1 MSIPPIQMPPLP
13 ARLPLPLS
21 PSPSSSLTPN
31 HVFPL
36 HDYPQRPPTPNMWH
50 HGLLFPN
57 TGSKLHFLSA
67 DLTRTAFT
75 AANRGPGDRT
85 VGYTGALSSASSPL
99 SSPQPT
105 PTPSPPSH
113 QSTTAPLNTGYDVLA
128 APTIPVAP
136 PMSAFF
142 PSCLFKVI
150 CRYCLRDDH
159 DIRYIQC
166 PNCYKKEVELII
178 TAGNVLAFL
187 FPAFFSYN

>member
-1 MSIPPIQMPPLP
+1 MSIPPIQTPPLP

-21 PSPSSSLTPN
+21 PSPSSSPTPN

-36 HDYPQRPPTPNMWH
+36 HDYPQRPPMPNMWH
-50 HGLLFPN
+50 PGLLFPN

-67 DLTRTAFT
+67 DLTRTTFA

-85 VGYTGALSSASSPL
+85 VGYTGSELCLLAAVITSAYSNAVSTF
-99 SSPQPT
+99 T
-105 PTPSPPSH
+105 P
-113 QSTTAPLNTGYDVLA
+113 STTAPLNTGYDVLA

-136 PMSAFF
+136 PMSALF

-159 DIRYIQC
+159 DVRYRQC